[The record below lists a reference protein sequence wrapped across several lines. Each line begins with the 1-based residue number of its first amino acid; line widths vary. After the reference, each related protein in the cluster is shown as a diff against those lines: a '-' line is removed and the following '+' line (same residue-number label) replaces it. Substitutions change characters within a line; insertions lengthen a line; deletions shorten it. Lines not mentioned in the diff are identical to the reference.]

1 MTGTEDGR
9 MELTMGP
16 DGKCEFKRT
25 ADADAAHSAID
36 SALDLLDA
44 GRASAEVTEGRLQEI
59 AAGWPAN
66 IEAARAHGVS
76 LDAIGATHR
85 AHKKYRRA
93 FGLAE
98 TALGNQKVEF
108 NWYVFMNR
116 PFLRAGAA
124 MVHVLREE
132 RKPAEAATL
141 IRKMLQ
147 WCPEDNLGMREKL
160 GRVLLDAGKQSS
172 AVRALRKAAPTS
184 SPGVDY
190 DLGLALI
197 TGEEYADAAVALQRG
212 LLRNPYTGEMLVH
225 GTHSAM
231 NMAMACIGSDHGQ
244 EGATEYVDEM
254 SQAWE
259 NTSDALA
266 FLRWVQTEPV
276 LAERRGTHHACEAA
290 LLWEQDASSQER
302 ILQRQTV
309 AADEALRMDFQALV
323 APRAIQRR
331 EKVHWIQ
338 PWKRIDER
346 KGPESANAERGWPAN
361 AKSRRDRN
369 KPGAERVRRKRG

>member
-1 MTGTEDGR
+1 MGTRMTGTEDGR
-9 MELTMGP
+9 MKLTMGP
-16 DGKCEFKRT
+16 DGKWEFERAT
-25 ADADAAHSAID
+25 GADCAHNAID
-36 SALDLLDA
+36 SALDRLDA
-44 GRASAEVTEGRLQEI
+44 GRASAEGTEARLQEI
-59 AAGWPAN
+59 ATEWPAN

-85 AHKKYRRA
+85 AHQEYRRG

-98 TALGNQKVEF
+98 TALGDRKVEM

-116 PFLRAGAA
+116 PFLRAAAA

-132 RKPAEAATL
+132 QKPAKAATL
-141 IRKMLQ
+141 IRKMLR
-147 WCPEDNLGMREKL
+147 WCPQDNLGMREKL
-160 GRVLLDAGKQSS
+160 GRVLLEAGNQPS
-172 AVRALRKAAPTS
+172 AVRALRKASPTS
-184 SPGVDY
+184 SPAVDY

-197 TGEEYADAAVALQRG
+197 TGEEYAEAAVALQRG

-259 NTSDALA
+259 KASDALA

-276 LAERRGTHHACEAA
+276 LAVRRGTHHACEAA
-290 LLWEQDASSQER
+290 LLWEQDASNLGQ

-309 AADEALRMDFQALV
+309 AADEAVRMDFQALV
-323 APRAIQRR
+323 APRSIQTG
-331 EKVHWIQ
+331 EKVQ
-338 PWKRIDER
+338 PWKRIDEQEGTGIGQR
-346 KGPESANAERGWPAN
+346 RTRMAGERQRTAGTGMN
-361 AKSRRDRN
+361 RERN
-369 KPGAERVRRKRG
+369 G

>member
-1 MTGTEDGR
+1 MTDASARSRKDAPDNGLGRKEQREQAKITGTEDGR
-9 MELTMGP
+9 MELTMGR

-44 GRASAEVTEGRLQEI
+44 GRASAEVTEGRLQET

-132 RKPAEAATL
+132 RKPA
-141 IRKMLQ
+141 
-147 WCPEDNLGMREKL
+147 
-160 GRVLLDAGKQSS
+160 
-172 AVRALRKAAPTS
+172 
-184 SPGVDY
+184 
-190 DLGLALI
+190 
-197 TGEEYADAAVALQRG
+197 
-212 LLRNPYTGEMLVH
+212 H
-225 GTHSAM
+225 
-231 NMAMACIGSDHGQ
+231 
-244 EGATEYVDEM
+244 
-254 SQAWE
+254 
-259 NTSDALA
+259 
-266 FLRWVQTEPV
+266 
-276 LAERRGTHHACEAA
+276 
-290 LLWEQDASSQER
+290 WEQDASKPGTNPAKTDGRGGRRAHDGFSGAGRATSHPEEGESPLDPTLEEDR
-302 ILQRQTV
+302 RTGRDRDRP
-309 AADEALRMDFQALV
+309 APNEDGRPT
-323 APRAIQRR
+323 PRAPGTGINR
-331 EKVHWIQ
+331 E
-338 PWKRIDER
+338 
-346 KGPESANAERGWPAN
+346 
-361 AKSRRDRN
+361 RN
-369 KPGAERVRRKRG
+369 G